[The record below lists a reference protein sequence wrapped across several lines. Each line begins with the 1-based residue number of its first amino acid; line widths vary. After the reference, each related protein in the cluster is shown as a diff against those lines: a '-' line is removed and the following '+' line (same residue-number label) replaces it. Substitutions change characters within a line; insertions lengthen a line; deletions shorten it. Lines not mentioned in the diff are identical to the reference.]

1 MSDEV
6 DFLYADKHESFPQF
20 DTMIFDGGGQ
30 EVPEVPKI
38 ASLQSLYSI
47 SKKKLRDEND
57 FLHADKHKSFLQA
70 DFSTLGIKVFCK
82 LILS

>member
-47 SKKKLRDEND
+47 SKKNLEMKMIFCMQIN
-57 FLHADKHKSFLQA
+57 
-70 DFSTLGIKVFCK
+70 IKVSYRRISALWVSKF
-82 LILS
+82 SAN